1 MNQRFMTNVHQL
13 NEITSSVNEV
23 KITAGHQSS
32 LVVTWVTIRREIS
45 CHSGIIL
52 YRIGKTLMTSK

>member
-13 NEITSSVNEV
+13 NEITSSVIEV

-32 LVVTWVTIRREIS
+32 LV
-45 CHSGIIL
+45 
-52 YRIGKTLMTSK
+52 